1 MGAIVAQEDMP
12 FSERGV
18 CPDLIMNPHG
28 FPSRMTVGKMLEL
41 IGSKAA
47 VCDGKFRYGTAFGER
62 AGLADTQQSIS
73 QALVRFLHY
82 WGPKLAGRTFPSA
95 CDEFIPLLT
104 SRRAFNRGF
113 SVARTLLPKGI
124 ILCCESLRRSLAL

>member
-73 QALVRFLHY
+73 QALVRFLRFSPASLLSERPLSASEPIPDRTAGELSKQY
-82 WGPKLAGRTFPSA
+82 VMSYRAWIRPKCHNTR
-95 CDEFIPLLT
+95 
-104 SRRAFNRGF
+104 
-113 SVARTLLPKGI
+113 K
-124 ILCCESLRRSLAL
+124 